1 MRRFLFRIGLM
12 LAVLLSA
19 VQAVAQSGADA
30 YMGIPFFRN
39 YSASK
44 YNAHNRNFDVICDGE
59 GHTFFANFE
68 GLLVYDNVEWR
79 IVHTPDI
86 SRVVSLHM
94 DEEGNIVFEGINV
107 TGRVLSV
114 DGDSVRVS
122 FAQRNISNAS
132 VLAGGERIRESAVDR
147 WHEIEVYQRLR
158 LSDDRTLLATA
169 TDGVI
174 ALDAQDREVW
184 RINVDNGLCSNSI
197 TKLAYDGKG
206 TVWGATDN
214 GVFSISLS
222 EIYTHFTEK
231 EGLRGQISCIAM
243 CGPDLMVGTFQ
254 GLYRLDGQQFTQID
268 RVRHACWQMA
278 QGSKGSVY
286 VATSDGV
293 YEYAKGAARQLTTPF
308 ALSIL
313 AMDDGS
319 YLVGELERIAC
330 FRPGKETVTVDEI
343 PNVTRFKKDEN
354 GGVWAMTLAGDYY
367 YMAAG
372 GRTFEKR
379 EEGPLSKLFEYE
391 DNAGN
396 VWRCHDNGSGL
407 YYEGMPEDL
416 KAWVEPF
423 ADFSVKAMLVDNGLA
438 WIGDNDELVRFN
450 LGQCRMTGLFAPQ
463 LYIRRFSTNGSDLSL
478 SFANDKTD
486 PIGQTL
492 YSYRLQEDNA
502 WSKWSDQQEFLF
514 ANLSFGSYKVS
525 VRSKDAYG
533 QVSET
538 GPYDFKRPYPWFVRW
553 YSLLFYLLVIVYLV
567 YQFFK
572 YRMRRMAEEQ
582 RRLEAIV
589 EKRTEEVVKQKNEIE
604 AQRDE
609 IKEKSVKL
617 EETLDA
623 LREAQDQLLR
633 QEREAAIGKLTK
645 GLIDRILN
653 PMNYI
658 NNFAHLTLGL
668 SKELHDN
675 IEDEKESITTDTYE
689 DSMDLMDMMKTNLE
703 KIEQHGIST
712 TRTLKAME
720 ELLKERSRKF
730 DSADVSLLCQQCVDK
745 LKNYYADD
753 IAALGIQV
761 DCIRPDKP
769 LMRNVV
775 ADQISKSIMSM
786 LSNSIYALKKKADKV
801 GRYEPVLRVTVL
813 QEPDSGHVL
822 IKIYDNGIG
831 IEKSIIDKIFDPFFT
846 TKPTAEAPGVG
857 LYLSQ
862 QILHDCGGTITVDSV
877 KDEYTEFVINMA

>member
-1 MRRFLFRIGLM
+1 MRRFLYPISLM
-12 LAVLLSA
+12 VAVLLSV
-19 VQAVAQSGADA
+19 VQAVAQNGADA

-68 GLLVYDNVEWR
+68 GLLVYDHVEWR

-86 SRVVSLHM
+86 SRVVSLNR

-114 DGDSVRVS
+114 DGDSVRVA
-122 FAQRNISNAS
+122 FTQRNGNSAS
-132 VLAGGERIRESAVDR
+132 VTAGGERIKDGEVDR
-147 WHEIEVYQRLR
+147 WNEVEVYQRLK
-158 LSDDRTLLATA
+158 LNDGRTLLATA
-169 TDGVI
+169 TEGVI
-174 ALDAQDREVW
+174 AVDAQDREVW

-214 GVFSISLS
+214 GVFNISLS

-254 GLYRLDGQQFTQID
+254 GLYRLSGQQFRQID
-268 RVRHACWQMA
+268 RVSHACWQMA
-278 QGSKGSVY
+278 QDSRETVY

-319 YLVGELERIAC
+319 YLVGELERIVR
-330 FRPGKETVTVDEI
+330 FRPGKETVTINAV

-354 GGVWAMTLAGDYY
+354 GGVWAMTLAGEYY

-372 GRTFEKR
+372 SPAFEKR
-379 EEGPLSKLFEYE
+379 EDGPLSKLFEYE
-391 DNAGN
+391 DIDGN

-407 YYEGMPEDL
+407 YFDNMPEDL

-423 ADFSVKAMLVDNGLA
+423 ADFSVKAMLVDNGLV
-438 WIGDNDELVRFN
+438 WLGDNDELVRFN
-450 LGQCRMTGLFAPQ
+450 LAQCHTTGLVEPQ
-463 LYIRRFSTNGSDLSL
+463 LYVRRFSTNGSDLSV

-492 YSYRLQEDNA
+492 YSYRLQEDDA

-514 ANLSFGSYKVS
+514 ANLSFGSYQIS
-525 VRSKDAYG
+525 FRSKDAFG

-538 GPYDFKRPYPWFVRW
+538 GPIDFKRPFPWFVRW
-553 YSLLFYLLVIVYLV
+553 YSLLFYLLVIIFLVYL
-567 YQFFK
+567 FFR

-589 EKRTEEVVKQKNEIE
+589 EKRTKEVVKQKNEIE

-609 IKEKSVKL
+609 IKEKSVRL

-668 SKELHDN
+668 SKDLREN
-675 IEDEKESITTDTYE
+675 IEDEKESITPDTYE
-689 DSMDLMDMMKTNLE
+689 DSMDVMDMMKTNLE

-730 DSADVSLLCQQCVDK
+730 ESTDVSLLCQQCVDK
-745 LKNYYADD
+745 FKNYYADD

-761 DCIRPDKP
+761 ECIRPETP
-769 LMRNVV
+769 LMRDVV
-775 ADQISKSIMSM
+775 ADQIGKSLMSM

-801 GRYEPVLRVTVL
+801 GKYEPVLRVSVL

-822 IKIYDNGIG
+822 IKVYDNGIG
-831 IEKSIIDKIFDPFFT
+831 IERSIVDKIFDPFFT

-862 QILHDCGGTITVDSV
+862 QVLHDCGGEITVDSV
-877 KDEYTEFVINMA
+877 KDEYTEFVINLA